1 MRPASTN
8 ARRAAPKGVARLSQ
22 LTGQP
27 ARAIDPQFGTEGPRA
42 MAVIDEAWCIGC
54 TLCLD
59 ACPTDAILGIHKR
72 MHTVIEAHCTGCE
85 LCIPV
90 CPVDCISLEVATP
103 GKSGWQAWS
112 QAQADAARSRY
123 EAHRRRHD
131 KDEPARGRAARGRRA
146 RPQTRYRRS
155 GAGAR
160 ACCRRVTQR
169 SQGTPMTLD
178 TLLLFMIASVALAI
192 TPGPTM
198 LLAMSNGIAGGMR
211 AAVWGIA
218 GASLGAAILIAVVA
232 LGLGSLLAA
241 SEGLFNAIRVAGV
254 AYLVWLGVKMWRS
267 QPIDIHAAL
276 AASPADVLR
285 GRTAFLRSLTVA
297 LSNPKTLLFFAA
309 FLPQFVTTTSPQ
321 IQQYVV
327 LGTIFIGID
336 TCVMLG
342 YAAAGTQAVRWL
354 SRRSLRMVNR
364 GCAAGMWL
372 LAATLAV
379 WRRPGA

>member
-1 MRPASTN
+1 
-8 ARRAAPKGVARLSQ
+8 
-22 LTGQP
+22 
-27 ARAIDPQFGTEGPRA
+27 
-42 MAVIDEAWCIGC
+42 
-54 TLCLD
+54 
-59 ACPTDAILGIHKR
+59 
-72 MHTVIEAHCTGCE
+72 
-85 LCIPV
+85 
-90 CPVDCISLEVATP
+90 
-103 GKSGWQAWS
+103 
-112 QAQADAARSRY
+112 
-123 EAHRRRHD
+123 
-131 KDEPARGRAARGRRA
+131 
-146 RPQTRYRRS
+146 
-155 GAGAR
+155 
-160 ACCRRVTQR
+160 
-169 SQGTPMTLD
+169 MTLD

-241 SEGLFNAIRVAGV
+241 SERLFNAIRVAGV

-267 QPIDIHAAL
+267 QPVDIHAAL
-276 AASPADVLR
+276 AASPADVR
-285 GRTAFLRSLTVA
+285 RVRTAFLRSLTVA

-309 FLPQFVTTTSPQ
+309 FLPQFVTTASPQ

-327 LGTIFIGID
+327 LGTIFITID

-354 SRRSLRMVNR
+354 SRRSLRIVNR

>member
-1 MRPASTN
+1 
-8 ARRAAPKGVARLSQ
+8 
-22 LTGQP
+22 
-27 ARAIDPQFGTEGPRA
+27 
-42 MAVIDEAWCIGC
+42 
-54 TLCLD
+54 
-59 ACPTDAILGIHKR
+59 
-72 MHTVIEAHCTGCE
+72 
-85 LCIPV
+85 
-90 CPVDCISLEVATP
+90 
-103 GKSGWQAWS
+103 
-112 QAQADAARSRY
+112 
-123 EAHRRRHD
+123 
-131 KDEPARGRAARGRRA
+131 
-146 RPQTRYRRS
+146 
-155 GAGAR
+155 
-160 ACCRRVTQR
+160 
-169 SQGTPMTLD
+169 MTLD
-178 TLLLFMIASVALAI
+178 TLLLFTIASVALAI

-218 GASLGAAILIAVVA
+218 GASLGAAVLIAVVA

-254 AYLVWLGVKMWRS
+254 AYLVWLGVKMWRN
-267 QPIDIHAAL
+267 QPVDIHAAL
-276 AASPADVLR
+276 AASPADALR

-309 FLPQFVTTTSPQ
+309 FLPQFVVTTSPQ
-321 IQQYVV
+321 VQQYVV